1 MLQNAVGW
9 ATGTASNLLWQS
21 AEAWGPGLTHDYH
34 VQTGQLNKSKETLQ
48 LWFGILTATVD
59 SM

>member
-21 AEAWGPGLTHDYH
+21 AEAWGPGLTH
-34 VQTGQLNKSKETLQ
+34 VQTGQLNKSRETPQ
-48 LWFGILTATVD
+48 LSFGILTATVH